1 MFRYVL
7 YLLGLLFVVWT
18 AATSLTQVQSDERAV
33 IRRFGRILEHKP
45 EQGLHIGL
53 PWGIDRVDRVK
64 VGKVRSITVG
74 FTDSQ
79 EKDDEVVP
87 AGQMITGDHN
97 LVNVQA
103 SINFKVRDREADM
116 ERFMLQQDDVDA
128 FVARVAEALL
138 AEWIGGRKVD
148 DVLRTGKSELP
159 RFLHEHLQHRLDP
172 YGLGV
177 EIEHASIIKLDPP
190 DQVKADFDRIAQAQ
204 TAISTKVNQAQQ
216 EAGRRKDTASAEILA
231 IDRRGKSY
239 AREQAIGSVS
249 EAANFLKRLDQYHK
263 LKQANPDY
271 LNTLWLDDMTRLYTR
286 MKDAGRIELLDH
298 FLASEGLTITQF
310 PLQPRKMPSYLP

>member
-1 MFRYVL
+1 MLRYVF
-7 YLLGLLFVVWT
+7 YLIAFVFAVWT
-18 AATSLTQVQSDERAV
+18 VGTSFTQVQSDERAV

-45 EQGLHIGL
+45 EQGLHVGL
-53 PWGIDRVDRVK
+53 PWGIDRVDLVK

-74 FTDSQ
+74 FTESS

-87 AGQMITGDHN
+87 AGQMLTGDHN

-116 ERFMLQQDDVDA
+116 ERFMLQQDSVDA
-128 FVARVAEALL
+128 FVARAAESLV
-138 AEWIGGRKVD
+138 AEWIAGRKVD

-159 RFLHEHLQHRLDP
+159 RFLHTHLQDRLDP

-204 TAISTKVNQAQQ
+204 NAIDTKINQAQQ
-216 EAGRRKDTASAEILA
+216 EAGRRKNTAKAKIIEIERGAE
-231 IDRRGKSY
+231 SY
-239 AREQAIGSVS
+239 AREQEIESVT
-249 EAANFLKRLDQYHK
+249 EAENFLKRLEQYHR
-263 LKQANPDY
+263 LSRANPDY
-271 LNTLWLDDMTRLYTR
+271 LNALWLDDMTRLYTR

-298 FLASEGLTITQF
+298 FLTSEGLTITQF
-310 PLQPRKMPSYLP
+310 PLQPRKK

>member
-1 MFRYVL
+1 MVRYAL
-7 YLLGLLFVVWT
+7 YLFGLLFVVWT

-33 IRRFGRILEHKP
+33 IRRFGRILDHKP

-53 PWGIDRVDRVK
+53 PWGIDRVDLVK

-79 EKDDEVVP
+79 DKDDEVVP
-87 AGQMITGDHN
+87 AGQLLTGDHN

-103 SINFKVRDREADM
+103 SINFKVRDQEADM
-116 ERFMLQQDDVDA
+116 EHFMLQQDAVDA
-128 FVARVAEALL
+128 FVARTAESLL

-159 RFLHEHLQHRLDP
+159 PFLHEHLQDRLDP
-172 YGLGV
+172 YDLGV

-190 DQVKADFDRIAQAQ
+190 DQVKADFGRIAQAQ
-204 TAISTKVNQAQQ
+204 TAISTKINQAQ
-216 EAGRRKDTASAEILA
+216 EEERRRKDTASAEIVA
-231 IDRRGKSY
+231 IAGRAKSY
-239 AREQAIGSVS
+239 AKEQAIGSLS
-249 EAANFLKRLDQYHK
+249 DAENFLKRLEQYQK
-263 LKQANPDY
+263 FKQANADY
-271 LNTLWLDDMTRLYTR
+271 LDALWLDDMTRLYTR

-310 PLQPRKMPSYLP
+310 PLQPKKK